1 MGVNL
6 VTRVRNFA
14 ISTPTFTA
22 NDHDVQDGCVT
33 PGTHKIMRFDFLS
46 VNAGNSD
53 LVIGSPASRPDL
65 FVWSA
70 GHGHYHL
77 RDFNE
82 FLLFNANG
90 GLATI
95 GYKQAF
101 CAIDIEPIGPNASAS
116 GQFHDCNSN
125 QGISSGWADV
135 YNSGLA
141 CQYIV
146 IDGVPNG
153 DYTLQSTTN
162 SKRVVGEDCFGDN
175 TEWTGLRING
185 NAVTQIDPP
194 WIPEDRIPFNRANLS
209 VAQFGGRWK
218 VVEGNHWMIDTGT
231 SKAEADRILEIIQHY
246 KLASMCF
253 VGRPKCGDV
262 TPMMYWLTDSG
273 SAPSGSL
280 AGEDCIAFN
289 PANLAVIEV
298 GGRWKVAEGA
308 HWLLDFGPGHGNA
321 VAALHF
327 IRKYRFNEM
336 CFVGR
341 PGPSMTYFKRQ
352 RGVLDHIRLIDTR
365 VLEATIDHPRWWQ
378 TQVALVAGRETLI
391 DLSANAIGECDDPLA
406 KAGIR
411 IAATNDPAF
420 RPRIVEQFGI
430 RGLALNGKYE
440 LQLPN
445 KVDVV
450 DILIAHFGR
459 PPTLRAHGQDKEAI
473 SKIADDRP
481 RQVELLRLLARG
493 IERVTIEAPDGATLV
508 QLAFPGHTRGG
519 RVLPK
524 RKKIKARGAK
534 SNDRRR

>member
-14 ISTPTFTA
+14 ISTQSFSA

-33 PGTHKIMRFDFLS
+33 PGSHKIMRFDFLS
-46 VNAGNSD
+46 YNAGNSD

-101 CAIDIEPIGPNASAS
+101 CAIDIERIGPNASANPR
-116 GQFHDCNSN
+116 FANCNTD

-135 YNSGLA
+135 YNSGLP

-146 IDGVPNG
+146 IDSVANG

-162 SKRVVGEDCFGDN
+162 AKHVVIEDCFGDN
-175 TEWTGLRING
+175 TEWTGLRIAG
-185 NAVTQIDPP
+185 NIVTEIAPS
-194 WIPEDRIPFNRANLS
+194 WIPEDRITFNRASLA
-209 VAQFGGRWK
+209 VGQFGGRWK
-218 VVEGNHWMIDTGT
+218 VVEGNHWLIDTGA
-231 SKAEADRILEIIQHY
+231 SKAEADRIVDIINHY
-246 KLASMCF
+246 KLGSMCF
-253 VGRPKCGDV
+253 VGRPTCGDV
-262 TPMMYWLTDSG
+262 APMMYWLTDAG
-273 SAPSGSL
+273 AAPSGSL
-280 AGEDCIAFN
+280 AGEDCLTFD
-289 PANLAVIEV
+289 PTKLAVIDV

-327 IRKYRFNEM
+327 IRKYGFNEM

-341 PGPSMTYFKRQ
+341 PGPSMTYFKRR
-352 RGVLDHIRLIDTR
+352 RGLLDHVHVMDPR
-365 VLEATIDHPRWWQ
+365 VLQAAIDPPHWWQ
-378 TQVALVAGRETLI
+378 VQREAVAQRETVI
-391 DLSANAIGECDDPLA
+391 DFSALAVGHCDNPLE

-411 IAATNDPAF
+411 VITPNGQEFVA
-420 RPRIVEQFGI
+420 RISEQHGI
-430 RGLALNGKYE
+430 RGLSLTGKYE
-440 LQLPN
+440 FRLPN
-445 KVDVV
+445 PVDQV
-450 DILIAHFGR
+450 DILIAHFGQA
-459 PPTLRAHGQDKEAI
+459 PSLHARARDKEVV
-473 SKIADDRP
+473 SMVADDRP
-481 RQVELLRLLARG
+481 RQAELLRLLERG
-493 IERVTIEAPDGATLV
+493 IDRVTIDAPAEATLV
-508 QLAFPGHTRGG
+508 QIAFPGHTRGG
-519 RVLPK
+519 HFSGAPK
-524 RKKIKARGAK
+524 LKASRSRRSAKK
-534 SNDRRR
+534 S

>member
-14 ISTPTFTA
+14 ISTQTFTA

-33 PGTHKIMRFDFLS
+33 PGTHRIMRFDFLS
-46 VNAGNSD
+46 YNAGNSD

-82 FLLFNANG
+82 FLLFNAQG

-101 CAIDIEPIGPNASAS
+101 CAIDIERIGPNASAS
-116 GQFHDCNSN
+116 GRFHNCNSD

-146 IDGVPNG
+146 IDNVPNG

-162 SKRVVGEDCFGDN
+162 AKHVVGEDCFGDN
-175 TEWTGLRING
+175 VEWTGLRIQG
-185 NAVTQIDPP
+185 NTVTEIAPP
-194 WIPEDRIPFNRANLS
+194 WIPEDRIAFNRASLA

-218 VVEGNHWMIDTGT
+218 VVEGNHWMIDTGS
-231 SKAEADRILEIIQHY
+231 SKAEADRILEIIKHY

-253 VGRPKCGDV
+253 VGRPRCGDV
-262 TPMMYWLTDSG
+262 QPMMYWLTDAG
-273 SAPSGSL
+273 AAPRGSL
-280 AGEDCIAFN
+280 TGEDCIPFDRDH
-289 PANLAVIEV
+289 LAVIEV

-308 HWLLDFGPGHGNA
+308 HWLLDFGAGRGNA

-341 PGPSMTYFKRQ
+341 PDPSMTYFKHR
-352 RGVLDHIRLIDTR
+352 RGVLDRFEFMDPR
-365 VLEATIDHPRWWQ
+365 VLEATIDPPLWWRHQ
-378 TQVALVAGRETLI
+378 RGLVARVETII
-391 DLSANAIGECDDPLA
+391 DLSAHSVGDCEDPLA
-406 KAGIR
+406 KVGIR
-411 IAATNDPAF
+411 VEAAGKHKYA
-420 RPRIVEQFGI
+420 PRIVEQSGI
-430 RGLALNGKYE
+430 RGLALHGKYE
-440 LQLPN
+440 MQLPMA
-445 KVDVV
+445 VEQV

-459 PPTLRAHGQDKEAI
+459 PPTLTAKGDGRTEVTAVAAE
-473 SKIADDRP
+473 RP
-481 RQVELLRLLARG
+481 RQVELLRLLGSGLVR
-493 IERVTIEAPDGATLV
+493 IIVEAPDDAMLV
-508 QLAFPGHTRGG
+508 QIGFPGHTRDGKAG
-519 RVLPK
+519 AAATKAK
-524 RKKIKARGAK
+524 RKKG
-534 SNDRRR
+534 

>member
-14 ISTPTFTA
+14 ISTQTFSA

-46 VNAGNSD
+46 YNAGNSD

-82 FLLFNANG
+82 FLLFNAQG

-101 CAIDIEPIGPNASAS
+101 CAIDIERIGPNASAS
-116 GQFHDCNSN
+116 GRFHNCNSD

-146 IDGVPNG
+146 IDNVPNG

-162 SKRVVGEDCFGDN
+162 AKHVVGEDCFGDN
-175 TEWTGLRING
+175 TEWTGLRIQANT
-185 NAVTQIDPP
+185 VTEIAPP
-194 WIPEDRIPFNRANLS
+194 WIPEDCIGFNRANLG

-218 VVEGNHWMIDTGT
+218 VVEGSHWMIDTGS
-231 SKAEADRILEIIQHY
+231 SKAEADRILEIINHY

-253 VGRPKCGDV
+253 VGRPSCGDV
-262 TPMMYWLTDSG
+262 RPMMYWLTNAG
-273 SAPSGSL
+273 AAPSGNMP
-280 AGEDCIAFN
+280 GEDCIPFD
-289 PANLAVIEV
+289 PDHLAVVEV

-308 HWLLDFGPGHGNA
+308 HWLLDFGAGHGNA
-321 VAALHF
+321 VAALQF

-341 PGPSMTYFKRQ
+341 PDPSMTYFKRR
-352 RGVLDHIRLIDTR
+352 RGAFGRFEFMDPR
-365 VLEATIDHPRWWQ
+365 VLEATIDRPVWWRQ
-378 TQVALVAGRETLI
+378 QRDLLASVETII
-391 DLSANAIGECDDPLA
+391 DLSALPSGDCDDPLA
-406 KAGIR
+406 KAGVR
-411 IAATNDPAF
+411 VEKVGKDPHT
-420 RPRIVEQFGI
+420 PRIVEQSGI
-430 RGLALNGKYE
+430 RGLALHGKYE
-440 LQLPN
+440 LQLPAA
-445 KVDVV
+445 VEQIDV
-450 DILIAHFGR
+450 LIAQFGR
-459 PPTLRAHGQDKEAI
+459 PPTLTATEEGGE
-473 SKIADDRP
+473 KITAVAAERP
-481 RQVELLRLLARG
+481 RQVELLRLLGKRLK
-493 IERVTIEAPDGATLV
+493 RVAIDAPGEAILV
-508 QLAFPGHTRGG
+508 QIGFPGHARGG
-519 RVLPK
+519 KTKVG
-524 RKKIKARGAK
+524 RKKP
-534 SNDRRR
+534 

>member
-6 VTRVRNFA
+6 VTRVRGFA
-14 ISTPTFTA
+14 ISTQTFTA

-33 PGTHKIMRFDFLS
+33 PGAHKIMRFDFLS
-46 VNAGNSD
+46 YNAGNSD

-101 CAIDIEPIGPNASAS
+101 CAIDIERIGPNASANPR
-116 GQFHDCNSN
+116 FANCNTD

-135 YNSGLA
+135 YSSGLP

-146 IDGVPNG
+146 IDSVPNG

-162 SKRVVGEDCFGDN
+162 AKHVVGEDCLGDN
-175 TEWTGLRING
+175 TEWTGLRIAGTN
-185 NAVTQIDPP
+185 VTEIAPP
-194 WIPEDRIPFNRANLS
+194 WIPEDRIAFNRANLA

-218 VVEGNHWMIDTGT
+218 VVEGNHWMIDTGA
-231 SKAEADRILEIIQHY
+231 SKPEADRVLDIIQHY

-253 VGRPKCGDV
+253 VGRPSCGDV
-262 TPMMYWLTDSG
+262 TPMMYWLTDTG
-273 SAPSGSL
+273 AAPSGTL
-280 AGEDCIAFN
+280 AGEDCIAFD
-289 PANLAVIEV
+289 PTNLAVIEV

-327 IRKYRFNEM
+327 IRKHRFNEM

-341 PGPSMTYFKRQ
+341 PGPSITYFKRR
-352 RGVLDHIRLIDTR
+352 RGILDHVHVLDPR
-365 VLEATIDHPRWWQ
+365 VLQAAIDRPHWWQ
-378 TQVALVAGRETLI
+378 QQRELVAARETVL
-391 DLSANAIGECDDPLA
+391 DFSAQAVGECDDPLE

-411 IAATNDPAF
+411 VVTPENRPFVARIA
-420 RPRIVEQFGI
+420 EQHGI
-430 RGLALNGKYE
+430 RGLALHGKYE
-440 LQLPN
+440 LQLPSP
-445 KVDVV
+445 VDQV

-459 PPTLRAHGQDKEAI
+459 APTLNARGKDKPGVAVV
-473 SKIADDRP
+473 ADNRP
-481 RQVELLRLLARG
+481 RHVELLRLLGRG
-493 IERVTIEAPDGATLV
+493 IERVSIDAPGDASLV
-508 QLAFPGHTRGG
+508 QIAFPGHTRGG
-519 RVLPK
+519 TASAMV
-524 RKKIKARGAK
+524 KKIGQRPRKSAK
-534 SNDRRR
+534 KS

>member
-1 MGVNL
+1 MSVNL

-14 ISTPTFTA
+14 ISTQTFSA

-33 PGTHKIMRFDFLS
+33 PGAHRIMRFDFLS
-46 VNAGNSD
+46 YNAGSSD

-82 FLLFNANG
+82 FLLFNAQG

-101 CAIDIEPIGPNASAS
+101 CAIDIERISPNASAS
-116 GQFHDCNSN
+116 GRFHDCNSD
-125 QGISSGWADV
+125 QGISAGWADV
-135 YNSGLA
+135 YSSGLP

-146 IDGVPNG
+146 IDNVPNG

-162 SKRVVGEDCFGDN
+162 AKHVVGESCFGDN
-175 TEWTGLRING
+175 TEWTGLRIQG
-185 NAVTQIDPP
+185 DTVTEITPP

-231 SKAEADRILEIIQHY
+231 SKAEADRILAIIKHY

-253 VGRPKCGDV
+253 VGRPTCVDV
-262 TPMMYWLTDSG
+262 RPMMYWLTATRV
-273 SAPSGSL
+273 APSGNL
-280 AGEDCIAFN
+280 TGEDCLPFD
-289 PANLAVIEV
+289 PDQLAVIEV
-298 GGRWKVAEGA
+298 GGRWKIAEGA

-341 PGPSMTYFKRQ
+341 PDPSMMYFKRR
-352 RGVLDHIRLIDTR
+352 RGVLHDYEFIDPR
-365 VLEATIDHPRWWQ
+365 VLEATIDPPHWRQ
-378 TQVALVAGRETLI
+378 HQRDLLARVETI
-391 DLSANAIGECDDPLA
+391 VDLSSHPIGDCEDPLA

-411 IAATNDPAF
+411 VETTGKQPYTAH
-420 RPRIVEQFGI
+420 IVERSGI
-430 RGLALNGKYE
+430 RGLALQGKY
-440 LQLPN
+440 QLHLPTP
-445 KVDVV
+445 VDQV
-450 DILIAHFGR
+450 DLLIAHFGR
-459 PPTLRAHGQDKEAI
+459 PPKLIASGKSKKEVTAI
-473 SKIADDRP
+473 ASERP
-481 RQVELLRLLARG
+481 RQVELLRLLSNEMTC
-493 IERVTIEAPDGATLV
+493 ISIDAPDDAMLV
-508 QLAFPGHTRGG
+508 QIAFPGHTRGEKTE
-519 RVLPK
+519 PK
-524 RKKIKARGAK
+524 RKEK
-534 SNDRRR
+534 

>member
-14 ISTPTFTA
+14 ISTQTFTA

-33 PGTHKIMRFDFLS
+33 PGSHRIMRFDFLS
-46 VNAGNSD
+46 YNAGNSD

-82 FLLFNANG
+82 FLLFDANG
-90 GLATI
+90 ALATI

-101 CAIDIEPIGPNASAS
+101 CAIDIERIGPNASAT
-116 GQFHDCNSN
+116 GRFANCNSD

-135 YNSGLA
+135 YSSGLP

-146 IDGVPNG
+146 IDGVANG

-162 SKRVVGEDCFGDN
+162 AKHVVGEDCFGDN
-175 TEWTGLRING
+175 IEWTGLRNSG
-185 NAVTQIDPP
+185 NNVSEIAPP
-194 WIPEDRIPFNRANLS
+194 WIPEDRIAFNRANLT

-218 VVEGNHWMIDTGT
+218 VVDGSHWLIDTG
-231 SKAEADRILEIIQHY
+231 SVKAEADRILEIIKHY
-246 KLASMCF
+246 KLGSMCF
-253 VGRPKCGDV
+253 VARPTCGDV

-273 SAPSGSL
+273 AAPSGSL
-280 AGEDCIAFN
+280 AGEDSIGFDAS
-289 PANLAVIEV
+289 NLAVIDV

-327 IRKYRFNEM
+327 IRNHGFNEM

-341 PGPSMTYFKRQ
+341 PGPSMTYFKRR
-352 RGVLDHIRLIDTR
+352 RGLSDHIRVLDTR
-365 VLEATIDHPRWWQ
+365 VLHAAIDPPRWWQ
-378 TQVALVAGRETLI
+378 AQRELVATKEVVI
-391 DLSANAIGECDDPLA
+391 DLSAHAVGECDDPLA

-411 IAATNDPAF
+411 VVTSDS
-420 RPRIVEQFGI
+420 RPFKARISEQYGI
-430 RGLALNGKYE
+430 RGLAMSGKT
-440 LQLPN
+440 QLRLPSA
-445 KVDVV
+445 VDQV
-450 DILIAHFGR
+450 DLLVAHFGR
-459 PPTLRAHGQDKEAI
+459 PPTITARGSDKRAI
-473 SKIADDRP
+473 SVVADDRP
-481 RQVELLRLLARG
+481 RQVELMRLIGRG
-493 IERVTIEAPDGATLV
+493 IEIVEIDAPDGATLV
-508 QLAFPGHTRGG
+508 QLAVPAHIQNPQRATSDRTEK
-519 RVLPK
+519 RPK
-524 RKKIKARGAK
+524 KSSTKK
-534 SNDRRR
+534 

>member
-14 ISTPTFTA
+14 ISTQTFSA

-33 PGTHKIMRFDFLS
+33 PGTHRIMRFDFLS
-46 VNAGNSD
+46 YNTGNSD

-82 FLLFNANG
+82 FLLFNVQG

-101 CAIDIEPIGPNASAS
+101 CAIDIERIGPNASAS
-116 GQFHDCNSN
+116 GRFHNCNSD

-135 YNSGLA
+135 YSSGLA

-146 IDGVPNG
+146 IDNVPNG

-162 SKRVVGEDCFGDN
+162 AKHVVGEDCFGDN
-175 TEWTGLRING
+175 VEWTGLRIQG
-185 NAVTQIDPP
+185 STVTEIAPP
-194 WIPEDRIPFNRANLS
+194 WIPEDRIAFNRTSLA

-218 VVEGNHWMIDTGT
+218 VVEGNHWMIDTGS
-231 SKAEADRILEIIQHY
+231 SKAEADRILEIIKHY

-253 VGRPKCGDV
+253 VGRPRCGDV
-262 TPMMYWLTDSG
+262 QPMMYWLTDAG
-273 SAPSGSL
+273 AAPRGSL
-280 AGEDCIAFN
+280 AGEDCIPFD
-289 PANLAVIEV
+289 PDHLAVIEV

-308 HWLLDFGPGHGNA
+308 HWLLDFGAGHGNA

-327 IRKYRFNEM
+327 ISKYRFNEM

-341 PGPSMTYFKRQ
+341 PDPSMTYFKHR
-352 RGVLDHIRLIDTR
+352 RGVLDRFEFMDPR
-365 VLEATIDHPRWWQ
+365 ELEATIDPPLWWRHQ
-378 TQVALVAGRETLI
+378 RDAVARVETII
-391 DLSANAIGECDDPLA
+391 DLSAHPVGDCEDPLA
-406 KAGIR
+406 KVGIR
-411 IAATNDPAF
+411 VKAAAKHQYA
-420 RPRIVEQFGI
+420 PRIVERSGI
-430 RGLALNGKYE
+430 RGLALHGKYE
-440 LQLPN
+440 MQLQTA
-445 KVDVV
+445 VDQV

-459 PPTLRAHGQDKEAI
+459 PPTLTAKGDGRTEVTAVAAK
-473 SKIADDRP
+473 RP
-481 RQVELLRLLARG
+481 RQVELLRLLGRG
-493 IERVTIEAPDGATLV
+493 LVRIMVEAPDDAMLV
-508 QLAFPGHTRGG
+508 QIGFPGHTRDRKAGAAAAK
-519 RVLPK
+519 VK
-524 RKKIKARGAK
+524 RQK
-534 SNDRRR
+534 D

>member
-14 ISTPTFTA
+14 ISTQTFTA

-33 PGTHKIMRFDFLS
+33 PGAHRIMRFDFLS
-46 VNAGNSD
+46 YNAGNSD
-53 LVIGSPASRPDL
+53 LVIGSPAARPDL

-90 GLATI
+90 ALATI

-101 CAIDIEPIGPNASAS
+101 CAIDIERIGPNASANAR
-116 GQFHDCNSN
+116 FANCNSD
-125 QGISSGWADV
+125 QGISAGWADV

-146 IDGVPNG
+146 IDGLANG

-185 NAVTQIDPP
+185 NNVSQIDPP
-194 WIPEDRIPFNRANLS
+194 WVPEDRIGFNRANLS

-218 VVEGNHWMIDTGT
+218 VVEGSHWMIDTGG
-231 SKAEADRILEIIQHY
+231 SKPEADRILEIIQHY
-246 KLASMCF
+246 QLAFMCF
-253 VGRPKCGDV
+253 VGRPTCGDV

-273 SAPSGSL
+273 GAPSGTL
-280 AGEDCIAFN
+280 AGEDCIGFN

-327 IRKYRFNEM
+327 IRKHHFNEM

-341 PGPSMTYFKRQ
+341 PGPSMTYFKRR
-352 RGVLDHIRLIDTR
+352 RGVPDEVRIMDPR
-365 VLEATIDHPRWWQ
+365 VLQAAVDHPRWWQ
-378 TQVALVAGRETLI
+378 AQRALVAERETVI
-391 DLSANAIGECDDPLA
+391 DFSAHALGECENPLA
-406 KAGIR
+406 KAGILILR
-411 IAATNDPAF
+411 AEQEGGFKA
-420 RPRIVEQFGI
+420 RIVEEHGI
-430 RGLALNGKYE
+430 RGLALNGRCE
-440 LQLPN
+440 LRLPT
-445 KVDVV
+445 KVDQV
-450 DILIAHFGR
+450 DILITHFGR
-459 PPTLRAHGQDKEAI
+459 PPTVKAYAADREAV
-473 SKIADDRP
+473 SRIADDRP
-481 RQVELLRLLARG
+481 RQVELMRLVGNGLD
-493 IERVTIEAPDGATLV
+493 RVTIEAHDGASLV
-508 QLAFPGHTRGG
+508 QIAFPGHTRGG
-519 RVLPK
+519 GSGRAKQGGK
-524 RKKIKARGAK
+524 RPGKKK
-534 SNDRRR
+534 